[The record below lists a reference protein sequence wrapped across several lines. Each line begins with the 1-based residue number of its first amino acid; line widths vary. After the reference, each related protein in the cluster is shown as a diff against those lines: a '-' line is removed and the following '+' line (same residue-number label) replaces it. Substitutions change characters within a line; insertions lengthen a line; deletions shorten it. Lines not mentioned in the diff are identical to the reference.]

1 MTRPESRDPTM
12 AELSLLA
19 DIRIAAGDPTGK
31 LMQTELVHRIRG
43 LRECAD
49 TLRKIAS
56 MKRKTKEQRLAKSCV
71 TFCDAMEDHK

>member
-1 MTRPESRDPTM
+1 M

-19 DIRIAAGDPTGK
+19 DIRMAAGDPTGK
-31 LMQTELVHRIRG
+31 LMQTELVRHIRG

-56 MKRKTKEQRLAKSCV
+56 MKRKTKEQRLAWACV